1 MKNSQKI
8 LILLIKFKLRLISI
22 FSVRWAAKAAIHVF
36 TTPHRKPRPFMPPI
50 FHTAEQFHI
59 FVNNF
64 KINGYRWQKDA
75 GKKILIVHGF
85 ESKAYNFDRY
95 VAPLLEKGYAVFA
108 MDAQAH
114 GLSEGKTITL
124 PEYMAMLIELEKQVG
139 SFDGY
144 VSHSFGGIAVCLF
157 EESFNHP
164 HAKLVLIAPA
174 TETSTA
180 IKLFC
185 TFLNLNEIIRKAI
198 HDYVFKKSGFTVE
211 HFSIK
216 RIAPN
221 LKNQILWIHDE
232 NDDITP
238 ISDVKPIIES
248 KQPNISFLITK
259 GLGHRKIYKD
269 SNVVKRVIDF
279 L

>member
-1 MKNSQKI
+1 M
-8 LILLIKFKLRLISI
+8 
-22 FSVRWAAKAAIHVF
+22 WAAKTAMHVF
-36 TTPHRKPRPFMPPI
+36 TTPYRKPRPFTPPI
-50 FHTAEQFHI
+50 FHSAEQFHI
-59 FVNNF
+59 LVNNF

-75 GKKILIVHGF
+75 DKKILIVHGF
-85 ESKAYNFDRY
+85 ESKAFNFDRY
-95 VAPLLEKGYAVFA
+95 VTPLIEKGYGVFA

-139 SFDGY
+139 HFDGY

-157 EESFNHP
+157 QESFNNP
-164 HAKLVLIAPA
+164 LAKLVLIAPA

-185 TFLNLNEIIRKAI
+185 NFLNLKESLRLAI
-198 HDYVFKKSGFTVE
+198 HEYVFIKSGFSVE

-221 LKNQILWIHDE
+221 LTNPILWIHDE
-232 NDDITP
+232 DDDITP
-238 ISDVKPIIES
+238 ISDMKPILDS
-248 KQPNISFLITK
+248 KQPNISFLITR
-259 GLGHRKIYKD
+259 GLGHRRIYKD
-269 SNVVKRVIDF
+269 SNVVNRVIEF

>member
-1 MKNSQKI
+1 MKNSQKL
-8 LILLIKFKLRLISI
+8 LILLIKIKIKIISI
-22 FSVRWAAKAAIHVF
+22 ISIKWAAKTSIGVF
-36 TTPHRKPRPFMPPI
+36 TTPRRKPRPFIPPI
-50 FHTAEQFHI
+50 FHTAEQFNI
-59 FVNNF
+59 EVNNF

-75 GKKILIVHGF
+75 VKKILIVHGF
-85 ESKAYNFDRY
+85 ESKAFNFDRY
-95 VAPLLEKGYAVFA
+95 VSPLIAKGYGVFA

-139 SFDGY
+139 HFDGY

-157 EESFNHP
+157 QESFNNP
-164 HAKLVLIAPA
+164 LAKLVLIAPA

-185 TFLNLNEIIRKAI
+185 NFLNLNETLRHAI
-198 HDYVFKKSGFTVE
+198 HEYVFNKSGFSVE

-221 LKNQILWIHDE
+221 LTNPILWIHDE
-232 NDDITP
+232 DDDITP
-238 ISDVKPIIES
+238 ISDVKPIIDS
-248 KQPNISFLITK
+248 KQSNISFLITR

-269 SNVVKRVIDF
+269 SNVVNRVIEF